1 MLDILKFILKLIL
14 IGLIPALLLFVSKSD
29 YVLDYLINKDFLI
42 TIENKEVVKFWLF
55 LLGTFT
61 AALIVPVKLF
71 ITEKK
76 LKKQTNLL
84 KNQVNVILEQICRD
98 LDVRTDSI
106 SLRVFKVT
114 KPFFS
119 KTVKLNSYYIDNIT
133 TIINGKKD
141 LVFEVNNDEVQGVV
155 GRTYVE
161 KSFFVDYN
169 ITNDDN
175 SYQLTS
181 ELKNRIGDV
190 QFCCAAP
197 IVFDKEKIKYIISLD
212 SNELIHKSAPKTA
225 LLKRNLVYLSQLF
238 DEFIL

>member
-1 MLDILKFILKLIL
+1 MNDILKYILKLLGKSILPAFLIYFSKDDFISNFFIEKGIL
-14 IGLIPALLLFVSKSD
+14 ITVENVS
-29 YVLDYLINKDFLI
+29 IF
-42 TIENKEVVKFWLF
+42 KFWAF
-55 LLGTFT
+55 ILGTII
-61 AALIVPVKLF
+61 AAIILPVEVFFLKR
-71 ITEKK
+71 K
-76 LKKQTNLL
+76 LKKQSKLL

-114 KPFFS
+114 KPLFS
-119 KTVKLNSYYIDNIT
+119 KTVKLNSHYIDNIT
-133 TIINGKKD
+133 TIINGKKN
-141 LVFEVNNDEVQGVV
+141 LVFEVKNDDVQGVV

-161 KSFFVDYN
+161 KSFFVDFN
-169 ITNDDN
+169 ISNDDN

>member
-1 MLDILKFILKLIL
+1 MNEFLKYVLKLLGKSIL
-14 IGLIPALLLFVSKSD
+14 PAFLIYFSKNDFLS
-29 YVLDYLINKDFLI
+29 DFLI
-42 TIENKEVVKFWLF
+42 EKEFLVTSDNVSLYKFWAF
-55 LLGTFT
+55 LLGTI
-61 AALIVPVKLF
+61 IVAIILPVEVFFLKR
-71 ITEKK
+71 K
-76 LKKQTNLL
+76 LKKQSKLL

-114 KPFFS
+114 KPIFS
-119 KTVKLNSYYIDNIT
+119 KTVKLNSHYIDNIT
-133 TIINGKKD
+133 TIINGKKN
-141 LVFEVNNDEVQGVV
+141 LVFEVKNDEVQGVV

-175 SYQLTS
+175 SYQLTP
-181 ELKNRIGDV
+181 ELKSRIGDV

-212 SNELIHKSAPKTA
+212 SDELIHKSAPKTA